1 MIRPYFSS
9 LLYTDRITSSL
20 GRLSTKSD
28 ITRVSILYDV
38 IITISN
44 IYIVIDH
51 CALAHDLSL
60 FEAGDQTEV
69 GEKGITLR

>member
-1 MIRPYFSS
+1 MHWLTPVCIQNNIVFGSP
-9 LLYTDRITSSL
+9 LDEDRYKK
-20 GRLSTKSD
+20 GQY
-28 ITRVSILYDV
+28 ILYDV

-44 IYIVIDH
+44 IYIAIDH

-60 FEAGDQTEV
+60 FEAGDETEV